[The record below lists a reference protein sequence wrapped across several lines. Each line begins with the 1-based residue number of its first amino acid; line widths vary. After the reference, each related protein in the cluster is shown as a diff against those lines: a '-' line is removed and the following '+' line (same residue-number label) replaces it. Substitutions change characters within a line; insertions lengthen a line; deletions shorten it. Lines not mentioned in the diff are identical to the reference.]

1 MHFNALY
8 LPKKKET
15 LRPSFINQYAFN
27 ALYLPNK
34 ALRPSEQSSPNNN
47 ITTSC

>member
-1 MHFNALY
+1 MHSTY
-8 LPKKKET
+8 LKKKGK
-15 LRPSFINQYAFN
+15 LRPSFNNQYAFN

-34 ALRPSEQSSPNNN
+34 ALRPSEQSSPNKN